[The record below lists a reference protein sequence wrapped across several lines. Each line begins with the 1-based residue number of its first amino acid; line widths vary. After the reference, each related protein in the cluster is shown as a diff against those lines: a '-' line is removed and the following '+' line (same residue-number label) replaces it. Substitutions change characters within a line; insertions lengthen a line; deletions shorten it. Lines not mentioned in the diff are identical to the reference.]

1 MSSFNA
7 KSSYSFT
14 DGFHADTMHN
24 PIGPSFCLSSLP
36 GEDERLARLGSSDK
50 PKMILILPAN
60 NSSSPFPPKELVL
73 ITGVFAKNFTIM
85 QLITFISI
93 SFLNITTPFAIV
105 ERSHL
110 VFLSRQSILQRLRD
124 LPRLSNEE
132 RGLDTARLV

>member
-36 GEDERLARLGSSDK
+36 GEDERLARPGSSDK

-60 NSSSPFPPKELVL
+60 NHSSPFPPKELVFTHRSVRQEFHNNA
-73 ITGVFAKNFTIM
+73 IDYIHKHINFEHHD
-85 QLITFISI
+85 
-93 SFLNITTPFAIV
+93 SFCD
-105 ERSHL
+105 S
-110 VFLSRQSILQRLRD
+110 
-124 LPRLSNEE
+124 
-132 RGLDTARLV
+132 